1 MSNNDYIV
9 EAVKGEPNSLT
20 SIAFNTGVVLE
31 RQRIIKL
38 LGENLFTCGTP
49 VMDRDELIALI
60 QGENK

>member
-31 RQRIIKL
+31 RQRIITL
-38 LGENLFTCGTP
+38 LKDNFADTNFRKEI
-49 VMDRDELIALI
+49 IAVI
-60 QGENK
+60 KGENK